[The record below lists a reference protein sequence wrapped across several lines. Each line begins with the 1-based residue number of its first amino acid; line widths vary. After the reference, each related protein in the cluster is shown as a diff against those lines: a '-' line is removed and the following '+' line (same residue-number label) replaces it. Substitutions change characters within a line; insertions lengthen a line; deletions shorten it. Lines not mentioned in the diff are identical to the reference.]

1 MNQSITESDT
11 YYTPREQESI
21 NTLTE
26 IKLTTRVKLLR
37 FQQAKK
43 AMEFTLKIMSAG
55 QAELDMELSGNPIDQ
70 TLNKAQKPLRASL
83 AAVEASIE
91 RCQYHIADTNSKIA
105 ELRRKAHLRAG
116 RDEESFDKLDRAIK
130 EFIAEFE

>member
-1 MNQSITESDT
+1 MNIQQQTDS
-11 YYTPREQESI
+11 YYSPREQDSI
-21 NTLTE
+21 NTLNQ
-26 IKLTTRVKLLR
+26 IKLTTRAKLLR

-43 AMEFTLKIMSAG
+43 AMEFTLQVMTAG

-83 AAVEASIE
+83 AAIDASIE
-91 RCQYHIADTNSKIA
+91 RCKYHIADTNSKIA
-105 ELRRKAHLRAG
+105 ELQRKAHLRAG
-116 RDEESFDKLDRAIK
+116 RDEESFDKLDQAIK